1 MDGERLGRRV
11 RAFRKLKRIPQVTL
25 ATQLNISTTN
35 LGRIERGEKIPSE
48 ELLQQIANSLEIN
61 QQELIGDE
69 FAE

>member
-11 RAFRKLKRIPQVTL
+11 RAFRKLKRIPQATL

-61 QQELIGDE
+61 QQELIGEE